1 MRRPRG
7 VALATA
13 LMLLALVLVIG
24 LALASSSMLSLNLAR
39 QSYLDTRCSLQ
50 ARSCVNE
57 LIARLDKLQASADIT
72 LFNPKPTDLNKTFPG
87 RPELVPGC
95 WVTFDHNE
103 SGYSTDN
110 LLGEGPV
117 AGWADHGKTTTSVP
131 PFTLELILHARQGGY
146 ERSYRALV
154 RRTWPYAVYSGSGP
168 IILTGDPEPN
178 AQPDKGS
185 HVRGRV
191 HSAVRESIPWYAL
204 AAEQALP
211 TPRNMLFSLMTSGL
225 RVQRDNLVPAQV
237 GPALLLAAES
247 YTLLG
252 SPAAGR
258 PHDVPAGFTLNRTP
272 QVPSSGRSE
281 GNSLKGSI
289 DYTDELKKKNR
300 QPEVTD
306 GNTFQGTVNYR
317 EAARSPL
324 SDIDPGT
331 GDGYQSWLP
340 PARVFI
346 ARNPANGKIVGQDVV
361 PWPPQNPLAVYP
373 NEAKPIYLL
382 WDEVSLSGGPG
393 KSSYYVVPGHLVNR
407 IITENPT
414 AYPEGPVVGDLGV
427 RQYGFGLKLED
438 CVLHVKGDVDL
449 CDLTGDDTQI
459 KGIEGNGATLI
470 VEGQLSV
477 NGAEI
482 RAGDRGMVIYAKQI
496 NLAGVADFSGLLVAS
511 DSVSVVPQPGKHVKI
526 RGGIVTHGNPSVV
539 EGLPGIVLRNVDV
552 QYDPRYLKSLSS
564 CGEYVLTAWEAL

>member
-1 MRRPRG
+1 
-7 VALATA
+7 
-13 LMLLALVLVIG
+13 MLLALVLVIG

-39 QSYLDTRCSLQ
+39 QGYLDTRCGLQ

-57 LIARLDKLQASADIT
+57 LIARLDRLQATQDVQ
-72 LFNPKPTDLNKTFPG
+72 LFNPKPVDLKEKFPG
-87 RPELVPGC
+87 RAELVPGC
-95 WVTFDHNE
+95 WITFDHNE

-110 LLGEGPV
+110 LLGDGQV
-117 AGWADHGKTTTSVP
+117 AGWSDHGKTTASVP

-146 ERSYRALV
+146 ERSYRALL

-168 IILTGDPEPN
+168 VILSGDPEPN
-178 AQPDKGS
+178 SQPDKGS
-185 HVRGRV
+185 HVKGRV
-191 HSAVRESIPWYAL
+191 HSAVRESLPWYAL

-211 TPRNMLFSLMTSGL
+211 TPRSMLFSLMTAGL
-225 RVQRDNLVPAQV
+225 RIERDNVAPAQV
-237 GPALLLAAES
+237 GPPLLIAADS
-247 YTLLG
+247 YTLNG
-252 SPAAGR
+252 SPSAGR
-258 PHDVPAGFTLNRTP
+258 PHDVPASFTLTRVP
-272 QVPSSGRSE
+272 QVPVTGRSV

-300 QPEVTD
+300 RPEVTD
-306 GNTFQGTVNYR
+306 GNTFQGAVNYR

-324 SDIDPGT
+324 ADIDPGT
-331 GDGYQSWLP
+331 GDGYQNWLP
-340 PARVFI
+340 PARVFFI
-346 ARNPANGKIVGQDVV
+346 RNYATGQLMGHNVV

-373 NEAKPIYLL
+373 NEPKPTYLL

-393 KSSYYVVPGHLVNR
+393 KSSYYVVPGSLVNR
-407 IITENPT
+407 IVTEKPT
-414 AYPEGPVVGDLGV
+414 AYYEGPVVADLKV
-427 RQYGFGLKLED
+427 DQYGFGLKLED

-449 CDLTGDDTQI
+449 CDLTGDDSQV

-496 NLAGVADFSGLLVAS
+496 NLAGVADFSGLLVALE
-511 DSVSVVPQPGKHVKI
+511 SVSVVPQPGKHVKI
-526 RGGIVTHGNPSVV
+526 RGGIVTQGISSVA

-564 CGEYVLTAWEAL
+564 CGEYILTAWEAL